1 MHISKIGLSNNI
13 GRYVFF
19 PILFLIRPIGPIGP
33 IFPKFSGPICPH
45 VVCAPA
51 FFPLLFYAQSVII
64 PRMQIFNILFVDP
77 VINLLVLLYKGFA
90 YVNLPGALGWSII
103 SITVAIRLAVN
114 PLMRRQIEQ
123 SQMMQVVQPH
133 LTKLQKKHKKDPKKL
148 QQAQMELFK
157 KHGINPG
164 FGCIVLIL
172 QLPITY
178 GLYMALSTLVA
189 SGSVQKSITHINTF
203 LYNPSLA
210 LKTLDA
216 SFLGFNLSKAPNEWQ
231 ALGWWY
237 LSIPLITAA
246 LQFYQAYL
254 STKMM
259 KPVQVEKAK
268 ITKKGK
274 EPEKDNTAQAMQG
287 AMQTQMLY
295 FLPLMIGWFSYNFPV
310 GVALY
315 WNIFTIFGI
324 VQYRSIKQPTV

>member
-1 MHISKIGLSNNI
+1 
-13 GRYVFF
+13 
-19 PILFLIRPIGPIGP
+19 
-33 IFPKFSGPICPH
+33 
-45 VVCAPA
+45 
-51 FFPLLFYAQSVII
+51 
-64 PRMQIFNILFVDP
+64 MQIFNILFVDP

-90 YVNLPGALGWSII
+90 FVNLPGALGWSII

-114 PLMRRQIEQ
+114 PLMKRQIEQ
-123 SQMMQVVQPH
+123 SQKMQVVQPH
-133 LTKLQKKHKKDPKKL
+133 ITKLQKKHKKDPKKL

-189 SGSVQKSITHINTF
+189 SGSVQKSIARINTF

-216 SFLGFNLSKAPNEWQ
+216 SFLGFNLSKAPSEWQ
-231 ALGWWY
+231 TLGWWY
-237 LSIPLITAA
+237 LTIPLITAG
-246 LQFYQAYL
+246 LQFYQALL

-259 KPVQVEKAK
+259 KAPQVEKAK

-274 EPEKDNTAQAMQG
+274 ENDKKDSSQAMQG

-295 FLPLMIGWFSYNFPV
+295 FLPLMIGWFSYSFPV

-324 VQYRSIKQPTV
+324 VQYRSIQKPTV